1 MRGRYLVILL
11 VVLAVVFAGCSQQE
25 EKTAPT
31 PTPTP
36 EKTPTPVPTPDIEKI
51 KQKAVEDA
59 VHELMVSALNLHYDN
74 PNTPEVEGVNV
85 NPEFGCSGCHFSK
98 EAVPRM
104 EEWGRSAHGGH
115 VLEVKEED
123 VTKAVTEED
132 APAWVHY
139 DFKQPNRQPCQKC
152 HTSTG
157 FRNFVSDPENYN
169 PENNTFLLTG
179 QQKEF
184 LYCWACHKVED
195 GSFELRNPGRF
206 ARVAEYSEPADRISA
221 VPDLGESNLCMVCHS
236 GRSSG
241 AAIKSAEEIKGKHFG
256 AFNSH
261 YLAAGGII
269 FRTLPYEFEG
279 RDYVS
284 SNPHASI
291 EGLCTACHMSNADH
305 TFEAVEVKN
314 GAVVDIKAY
323 DTLCKKCHGD
333 DKNALISTINE
344 RKSQYESAL
353 KTIEKLLAEK
363 GIYYDGERY
372 PYFYG
377 TPNAEEHTFA
387 NAFKDWPSKDILG
400 AAYNLNLLAREPGA
414 FVHNPEYVKQIIY
427 DTIDFLDD
435 GVLNKSAEKSVPE
448 DVKAFIQGAR

>member
-1 MRGRYLVILL
+1 
-11 VVLAVVFAGCSQQE
+11 
-25 EKTAPT
+25 
-31 PTPTP
+31 
-36 EKTPTPVPTPDIEKI
+36 
-51 KQKAVEDA
+51 
-59 VHELMVSALNLHYDN
+59 
-74 PNTPEVEGVNV
+74 
-85 NPEFGCSGCHFSK
+85 
-98 EAVPRM
+98 M

-184 LYCWACHKVED
+184 LYCWACHRVED
-195 GSFELRNPGRF
+195 GSFELRNPGKF
-206 ARVAEYSEPADRISA
+206 ERVAEYSEPADRISS

-241 AAIKSAEEIKGKHFG
+241 AAIKLAEEIKGKHFG

-279 RDYVS
+279 RDYVA

-291 EGLCTACHMSNADH
+291 DGL
-305 TFEAVEVKN
+305 
-314 GAVVDIKAY
+314 
-323 DTLCKKCHGD
+323 
-333 DKNALISTINE
+333 
-344 RKSQYESAL
+344 SAPHA
-353 KTIEKLLAEK
+353 T
-363 GIYYDGERY
+363 
-372 PYFYG
+372 
-377 TPNAEEHTFA
+377 
-387 NAFKDWPSKDILG
+387 
-400 AAYNLNLLAREPGA
+400 
-414 FVHNPEYVKQIIY
+414 
-427 DTIDFLDD
+427 
-435 GVLNKSAEKSVPE
+435 
-448 DVKAFIQGAR
+448 